1 MSKCKSNFEKE
12 HNLQERQ
19 EISNLLLLQYPGKIP
34 VICEKMSGSPSI
46 KSIKKTKYLIPE
58 DWQFFQFYTI
68 IRTRTEIDESEA
80 LFLLTSKGRA
90 ICGDIKMLDVYN
102 LYKNEEDNILYLF
115 YCKGELWG

>member
-19 EISNLLLLQYPGKIP
+19 EISNLLLKQYPGKIP

-80 LFLLTSKGRA
+80 LFLLTSKGYTVTF
-90 ICGDIKMLDVYN
+90 DMKMLDVYN